1 MKAQTALIGFVI
13 LASSSLCW
21 AGSSNQTTGGQS
33 LTREQVR
40 AELEEARRQGLLM
53 EGDVYPV
60 EIPKTGRSKTR
71 AEVLQELQE
80 AREQGLLY
88 LHEGEYP
95 GKFQRDTGPGKT
107 RAEVLRKL
115 EQARQDGTYVVN
127 EP

>member
-21 AGSSNQTTGGQS
+21 AGSSNQATGGQS
-33 LTREQVR
+33 LTRAQVK
-40 AELEEARRQGLLM
+40 AELEEARRQGLIM

-60 EIPKTGRSKTR
+60 ATTTTGRSKTR

-88 LHEGEYP
+88 FHDGEYP
-95 GKFQRDTGPGKT
+95 VVRNTGQGKT
-107 RAEVLRKL
+107 RAEVLHEL
-115 EQARQDGTYVVN
+115 EQARQEGTHVVN

>member
-1 MKAQTALIGFVI
+1 
-13 LASSSLCW
+13 
-21 AGSSNQTTGGQS
+21 
-33 LTREQVR
+33 
-40 AELEEARRQGLLM
+40 M

-107 RAEVLRKL
+107 RAEVLREL